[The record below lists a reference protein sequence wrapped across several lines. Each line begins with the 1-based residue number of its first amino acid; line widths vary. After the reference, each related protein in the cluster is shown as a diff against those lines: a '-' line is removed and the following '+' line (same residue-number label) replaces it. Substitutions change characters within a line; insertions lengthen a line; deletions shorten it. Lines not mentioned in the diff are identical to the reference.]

1 LFTQDKLKEENDYDD
16 FPMGAS
22 DLLTEALGTEEQRG
36 RVRGMG
42 KFVTPQQYFMIP
54 KNVKQYLK
62 QHDQRMIKRLR
73 RVEDELAT
81 IKRCTSTYASEG
93 ASNCQV
99 WSSDEEE
106 EANVPDETIVSLH
119 LS

>member
-1 LFTQDKLKEENDYDD
+1 MFTQDKLKEENDYDD
-16 FPMGAS
+16 FPMGSS
-22 DLLTEALGTEEQRG
+22 DLLTEALGTDEQRG

-42 KFVTPQQYFMIP
+42 RYVTHKQYFLIP

-62 QHDQRMIKRLR
+62 QHDERMSKRLK

-81 IKRCTSTYASEG
+81 IKRYNSTYASEG

-99 WSSDEEE
+99 WSTNEEE